1 MGWLCVLAFVP
12 IFHAL
17 PRAGF
22 DWLLAGGII
31 YTIGGV
37 IYGLKKPDLF
47 RAFGFH
53 ELFHCFV
60 LLGSLLHYLVVAI
73 YIL

>member
-1 MGWLCVLAFVP
+1 MS
-12 IFHAL
+12 
-17 PRAGF
+17 
-22 DWLLAGGII
+22 
-31 YTIGGV
+31 YTIGGM

>member
-1 MGWLCVLAFVP
+1 MTQEKLKMPKMWQTLKR
-12 IFHAL
+12 I
-17 PRAGF
+17 
-22 DWLLAGGII
+22 D
-31 YTIGGV
+31 
-37 IYGLKKPDLF
+37 YGLKKPDLF